1 MGKKKRTDP
10 EADTELSGPQNEGEH
25 ANGDTH
31 KMKKKL
37 KKEEKKRKLKMKDD
51 EAKEIPTVS
60 IAVPGSII
68 DNAQSYELATRVLF
82 RPLFSIWVLVW
93 LLNKYL

>member
-1 MGKKKRTDP
+1 MGKKNKRAHS
-10 EADTELSGPQNEGEH
+10 EAESGVSDTLNEGEH

-37 KKEEKKRKLKMKDD
+37 KKKERKKMIEMEDD
-51 EAKEIPTVS
+51 EAKEIPTIS

-68 DNAQSYELATRVLF
+68 DNAQSYELATRVHFPSLLSLYLGF
-82 RPLFSIWVLVW
+82 GLVT
-93 LLNKYL
+93 N